1 MSSVVLDCHRWRS
14 VRRAFRVFTSLAVAV
29 ALALSGGALAGGLP
43 AGGVPVLAERSLS
56 VGRLPALVGS
66 YPAHGVTTDGVEPD
80 ARDEAGTP
88 SGTGPAVGAPVV
100 VAASRAVGRP
110 PVRPLVGTDAGA
122 AGSRAPPPR

>member
-1 MSSVVLDCHRWRS
+1 MSPVVLDCHRWRS

-29 ALALSGGALAGGLP
+29 ALALSGGALAGGLS
-43 AGGVPVLAERSLS
+43 AGGVPALAGGSLS
-56 VGRLPALVGS
+56 VGRLPVLVGS
-66 YPAHGVTTDGVEPD
+66 YPAHRVTADGVEPV

-88 SGTGPAVGAPVV
+88 SGTGPAGGVPVV
-100 VAASRAVGRP
+100 VVASSAVGQP